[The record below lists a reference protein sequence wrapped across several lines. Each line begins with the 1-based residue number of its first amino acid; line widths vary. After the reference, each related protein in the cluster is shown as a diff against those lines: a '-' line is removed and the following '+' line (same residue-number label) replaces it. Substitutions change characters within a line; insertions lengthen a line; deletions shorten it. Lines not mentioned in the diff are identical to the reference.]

1 MVKPLRAPAW
11 PQARVC
17 VGPLHWRFFRIRTCR
32 KEAKRSARATTLSKL
47 NNTCMSRPDIVQPTC
62 PKTNSQTA
70 NRPWP
75 NRGSGPAADRRVNM
89 NGKMTLIANGAIK
102 KAVMAATLLA
112 TAATGLMATPAM
124 AQPGWHGGRGWHG
137 GGGWHGRG
145 GGDAGAVI
153 AGGILGVAVGA
164 AIASE
169 HRPYYGGPAYGYYAP
184 PPPPPR
190 RPITRA
196 ITIVTAITG
205 TTGAIAMVAG
215 MVAVITAPTVTT
227 GAADA

>member
-1 MVKPLRAPAW
+1 
-11 PQARVC
+11 
-17 VGPLHWRFFRIRTCR
+17 
-32 KEAKRSARATTLSKL
+32 
-47 NNTCMSRPDIVQPTC
+47 
-62 PKTNSQTA
+62 
-70 NRPWP
+70 
-75 NRGSGPAADRRVNM
+75 M

-184 PPPPPR
+184 PPPPPPPPDYEGYYYRDGYYWDHWGHRYGGWDGRGYYGPHGYYWR
-190 RPITRA
+190 R
-196 ITIVTAITG
+196 
-205 TTGAIAMVAG
+205 
-215 MVAVITAPTVTT
+215 
-227 GAADA
+227 